1 MCVFLGWGWGFKVVG
16 GGGGGCYFLFIYQI
30 PWRTEHSY
38 PGSQDPV
45 VAGVVQQGLVFPP
58 PLFHPNHV
66 LLSLTCAAPVFLPG
80 S

>member
-1 MCVFLGWGWGFKVVG
+1 MGLKG
-16 GGGGGCYFLFIYQI
+16 GGGGGGHFCIYQI
-30 PWRTEHSY
+30 PWRTERSY

-45 VAGVVQQGLVFPP
+45 VVGVVQQELVFPP
-58 PLFHPNHV
+58 PLFHPNRV